1 MFSAKPDRP
10 YLDAWLRRT
19 SRRLAASG
27 LLSQTATILAHENGG
42 TPDEWRMRLRNLLDG
57 EEMPSLDLLI
67 RIDTLLMGPPPQ
79 PGPRDA
85 RRLPR
90 PLAGAPG
97 DHGLGPS
104 PHRGADAAGVHIG

>member
-1 MFSAKPDRP
+1 MTTNREAGLMFSAKPDRP

-67 RIDTLLMGPPPQ
+67 RIDTLLMGPPPSSAEVNGQ
-79 PGPRDA
+79 ELLFPM
-85 RRLPR
+85 
-90 PLAGAPG
+90 
-97 DHGLGPS
+97 S
-104 PHRGADAAGVHIG
+104 